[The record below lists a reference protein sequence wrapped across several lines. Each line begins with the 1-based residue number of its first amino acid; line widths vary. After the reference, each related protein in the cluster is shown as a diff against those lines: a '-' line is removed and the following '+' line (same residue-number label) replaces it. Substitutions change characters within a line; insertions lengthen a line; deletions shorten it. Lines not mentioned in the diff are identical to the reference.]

1 MTLALALVHHLVITA
16 NVPLGALL
24 EWFSEITGE
33 LVIEFIS
40 KEDVMVQR
48 LLLNK
53 DDTYTDYNRDSF
65 ERYLQQHYRIVARR
79 ELPGGTR
86 FLYHAVAAD

>member
-1 MTLALALVHHLVITA
+1 M
-16 NVPLGALL
+16 L
-24 EWFSEITGE
+24 EWLSEITGD

-40 KEDVMVQR
+40 KEDAMVQR

-53 DDTYTDYNRDSF
+53 DDTYSDYNREAF
-65 ERYLQQHYRIVARR
+65 ERYLQQYFRVTSRV

-86 FLYHAVAAD
+86 FLYHASGQAR

>member
-1 MTLALALVHHLVITA
+1 
-16 NVPLGALL
+16 
-24 EWFSEITGE
+24 

-40 KEDVMVQR
+40 KEDAMVKR

-53 DDTYTDYNRDSF
+53 DDTYGDYTREAF
-65 ERYLQQHYRIVARR
+65 ERYLQQYFRITART

-86 FLYHAVAAD
+86 VLYHATLAS

>member
-1 MTLALALVHHLVITA
+1 MISA

-24 EWFSEITGE
+24 EWLSQITHE

-40 KEDVMVQR
+40 KEDAMVQR

-53 DDTYTDYNRDSF
+53 DDTYTDYNRVAF
-65 ERYLQQHYRIVARR
+65 ERYLQQYFRITSRT

-86 FLYHAVAAD
+86 FLYHAVAAGLVRGESR